1 MSSQIIMLEGCSQLM
16 DKGKFDS
23 PTQVKQTYSCNQN
36 DIILFYSIKQ
46 FSVALRWV
54 LWGVCHKK
62 VFNETSSLL
71 FIITI
76 IYFIDWL
83 VYFV

>member
-46 FSVALRWV
+46 FSVALR
-54 LWGVCHKK
+54 
-62 VFNETSSLL
+62 
-71 FIITI
+71 
-76 IYFIDWL
+76 
-83 VYFV
+83 